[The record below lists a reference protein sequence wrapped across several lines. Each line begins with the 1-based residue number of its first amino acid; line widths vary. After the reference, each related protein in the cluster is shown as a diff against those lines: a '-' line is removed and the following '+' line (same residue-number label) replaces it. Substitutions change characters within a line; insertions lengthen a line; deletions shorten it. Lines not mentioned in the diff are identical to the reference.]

1 MKDTPRPKNLDVRVT
16 PPPRKLVGER
26 MSQVDIDQL
35 NETINKIASAVNRSA
50 TNTERIPEIQ
60 KKVEATSDRVIELN
74 MEVKGMGHRV
84 TKIER
89 KVDEGHA
96 CQQAE
101 IIYELKDS
109 QREVSKKI
117 ETDVQHGIRQAGEI
131 VLLQKEISGTVAD
144 VEDIKKTPRRMFYGL
159 AGMALTVL
167 IGSGGALWFLAELR
181 KDVQHEREQRTEQI
195 SRIEKQIT
203 KVATHADP
211 APVKQEIQ
219 TLAKAVR
226 ASNGHETTE
235 QYCAELSDAA
245 VDRMKRT
252 LPQGAWPRC
261 RRFGLEPIRH
271 RE

>member
-60 KKVEATSDRVIELN
+60 RKVEATSNRVIELN
-74 MEVKGMGHRV
+74 IEVKGMRDRV
-84 TKIER
+84 TTIER

-101 IIYELKDS
+101 IISELKES
-109 QREVSKKI
+109 QREAGKKI

-131 VLLQKEISGTVAD
+131 ALLQKEASGTVAD
-144 VEDIKKTPRRMFYGL
+144 VEDIKKAPRRMFYGFI
-159 AGMALTVL
+159 GITLTVL
-167 IGSGGALWFLAELR
+167 MGAGGALWFLAELR
-181 KDVQHEREQRTEQI
+181 KDVQHEREQRREQI

-203 KVATHADP
+203 TVAVRTDP
-211 APVKQEIQ
+211 TPVKREIA
-219 TLAKAVR
+219 TLTKAVVI
-226 ASNGHETTE
+226 SNGHEE
-235 QYCAELSDAA
+235 EFNELCIGMSPQDKQFM
-245 VDRMKRT
+245 RNTLTKRSKRV
-252 LPQGAWPRC
+252 PQSC
-261 RRFGLEPIRH
+261 F
-271 RE
+271 